1 MARGT
6 MYRTFFRLFLRHIP
20 AERAHALAKGSLRL
34 IRATALGRAL
44 VRAAVGPTPACLA
57 TDALG
62 LNFPSP
68 LGVAAGLDKD
78 ATWFEDL
85 GALGFGFV
93 EVGTITALPQPGNP
107 RPRIARIVQQRA
119 LLNRMGFPNQG
130 ATFAAGRLARRPPRP
145 IVGVNVG
152 KSRAVAL
159 EDARGDYRTTAR
171 LLAPVA
177 DYLVLNV
184 SSPNTPGLR
193 DLQAPAELRSLVAEV
208 RDELGAIDCTR
219 PLLIKVAPDLGDEQ
233 LDAIVAVAVD
243 LHLDGIVA
251 VNTTADHAVLGSASD
266 VVAPLGGG
274 GVSGAP
280 LRPRALDVLRRIR
293 RVAGDQ
299 LVVISVGGIESAE
312 DVWRRLLAGAT
323 LVQVYTAL
331 IYEGPGWPSRVNR
344 ELARRVRAAHA
355 SSVGELIG
363 AEVMTRAAARD
374 RAQ

>member
-1 MARGT
+1 
-6 MYRTFFRLFLRHIP
+6 MYRIFFRLFLLHIP
-20 AERAHALAKGSLRL
+20 AERAHALAKGFLRL
-34 IRATALGRAL
+34 IRTTSLGRAL
-44 VRAAVGPTPACLA
+44 VRALVGSTPACLA
-57 TDALG
+57 TEALG
-62 LNFPSP
+62 LTFPSP

-107 RPRIARIVQQRA
+107 SPRIARIVEQRA

-130 ATFAAGRLARRPPRP
+130 AAIAAGRLARRPPRP

-159 EDARGDYRTTAR
+159 EDAPSDYRETVR
-171 LLAPVA
+171 LVAPVA

-193 DLQAPAELRSLVAEV
+193 DLQGLDELRSLVAEV
-208 RDELGAIDCTR
+208 RAELGAIDCLR
-219 PLLIKVAPDLGDEQ
+219 PLLIKVGPDLEDER
-233 LDAIVAVAVD
+233 LDAIVALAID
-243 LHLDGIVA
+243 LRLDGIVA
-251 VNTTADHAVLGSASD
+251 VNTTTDHAVLGKASA
-266 VVAPLGGG
+266 VVASLGGG

-299 LVVISVGGIESAE
+299 LVVISVGGIAGAE
-312 DVWRRLLAGAT
+312 DVWQRLLAGAT

-331 IYEGPGWPSRVNR
+331 IYEGPGWPARVNR
-344 ELARRVRAAHA
+344 ELARRVRAARA
-355 SSVGELIG
+355 SSVGDLVG
-363 AEVMTRAAARD
+363 AEAVEIRAAAQD
-374 RAQ
+374 PAQ